1 MCSNLPPPPQ
11 NQLVRVRLR
20 ADQQVESAY
29 VPLRVSGLL
38 RAQPSDTTL
47 FLQDSDTTVFLQ
59 DGESRMLSGWTLD
72 AETIDFPES

>member
-1 MCSNLPPPPQ
+1 MCSHFPPPPP

-29 VPLRVSGLL
+29 VPIRVSGLL
-38 RAQPSDTTL
+38 RAEP
-47 FLQDSDTTVFLQ
+47 SDTTVFLH